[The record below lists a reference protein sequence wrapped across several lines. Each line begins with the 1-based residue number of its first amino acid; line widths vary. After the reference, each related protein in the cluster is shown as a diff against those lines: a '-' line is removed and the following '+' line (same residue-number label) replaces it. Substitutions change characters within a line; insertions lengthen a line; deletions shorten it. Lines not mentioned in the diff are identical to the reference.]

1 MRSDENDEEAN
12 DGEPVQPEIE
22 IPHAPFIPPPPEVRF
37 ERPSLG
43 RGTPGRAFSKPK
55 IDDTTGRPVTVSD
68 SGDSERQGSHLGA
81 SLVIGVMFPSCIV
94 VGALIGAW
102 IDKEWPVAYPWGIIV
117 MSLAGIAAGF
127 LNVFRMLTRLEQPTK
142 KN

>member
-1 MRSDENDEEAN
+1 MRPDENDQDAN
-12 DGEPVQPEIE
+12 AGEPEEPEIE
-22 IPHAPFIPPPPEVRF
+22 IPRAPFIPPPPEIHF

-55 IDDTTGRPVTVSD
+55 IDEATGRPVAD
-68 SGDSERQGSHLGA
+68 SGAGNSENQPSHLGA

-102 IDKEWPVAYPWGIIV
+102 IDKEWPAAYPWGIIV

-127 LNVFRMLTRLEQPTK
+127 LNVFRMLSKLEGPRK
-142 KN
+142 K